1 MRFLILFFISCS
13 FLASASVELEP
24 RMIAAAA
31 DPELISQQL
40 LQKPIS
46 SFTARDLIVLA
57 ETQIH
62 LRNKDA
68 ALDAINKAITLA
80 DSIYL
85 SSQSYLMKAKI
96 YGILFRDTPL
106 AITQLQQA
114 EQLLI
119 GQTSRENKSL
129 YGDVL
134 QNFAQAYNQLGEPN
148 KAMPYAKR
156 SLDVALELQ
165 HADYELRARI
175 IIGRLAL
182 PNNDY
187 NLAYS
192 QFTQALK
199 LASQLNDQPALAS
212 IHFRLGKAFLK
223 IDDTQSALEHFQQAL
238 PLYDQLQRKGNYT
251 YTLVFIA
258 EAHLVEA
265 ENSGSVLSLQLAKD
279 SLSKALILAR
289 EQDDVFRV
297 GLVMQSLAKVA
308 ILEQQP
314 QQAIQLFS
322 EAIQLFQQQNFI
334 TTAYEASI
342 NLAEVLYANN
352 EQAQAIALLSKI
364 EPEIAQAAAFMHYR
378 FYSLQAKIAADN
390 QQWQLA
396 YTNLEDASN
405 KRFEQISEE
414 SKFKLNNIKQ
424 NINENSELK
433 RQLDL
438 AQQEQQL
445 YQTKLTQFKEYVVI
459 SSILLISLVVIGL
472 LWRYLQQQ
480 LQRRENKTSLSNWP
494 SFCQQVQK
502 LENMQNI
509 SLLALQLHANQQLK
523 LQFGETFYHQLLDRF
538 LRDLPADKYLVRC
551 RDLDTLWLAL
561 AQDTDLDSLQQELV
575 VQFRQLIPAQFQ
587 SLPIVCMRFI
597 LSQLIKKPWSASTIA
612 NLPEALWLGH
622 FLAAETAEPSNT
634 WLMSIQSTSP
644 NACEWTSAAIRH
656 DLINSLS
663 LGSMTLQC
671 NNKTLKPSTT
681 EQGSA

>member
-1 MRFLILFFISCS
+1 
-13 FLASASVELEP
+13 
-24 RMIAAAA
+24 MIAAAA

-265 ENSGSVLSLQLAKD
+265 ENSGSPLSLQLAKD

-308 ILEQQP
+308 ILEKQP

-322 EAIQLFQQQNFI
+322 EAILLFQQQNFI

-352 EQAQAIALLSKI
+352 EQAQATALLSKI

-502 LENMQNI
+502 LENKQNI

-612 NLPEALWLGH
+612 ALPEALWLGH
-622 FLAAETAEPSNT
+622 FLAAETAEPNNT

-663 LGSMTLQC
+663 LGSMTLHC
-671 NNKTLKPSTT
+671 NNKALKPSTT